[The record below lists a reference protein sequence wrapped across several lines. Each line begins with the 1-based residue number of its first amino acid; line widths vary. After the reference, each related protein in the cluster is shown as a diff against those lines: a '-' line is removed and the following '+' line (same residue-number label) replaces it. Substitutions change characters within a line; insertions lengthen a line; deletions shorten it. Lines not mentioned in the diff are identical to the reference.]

1 MKMKFGLLVA
11 AIGMLAGC
19 MTPYIEPQ
27 QSPDTARIKVVFE
40 KSSKIY
46 QLFTFES
53 SEKCTNRFLVYFYR
67 ETPPDAKLYQP
78 RDMEWKNIAANKVVS
93 FSSYEDYGTKACS
106 FTFSMTP
113 KSGHDYM
120 VFTELKNYSKQCKIV
135 VLDVTSAMSVPIV
148 KRKERSPWDE
158 TGSWCKP

>member
-1 MKMKFGLLVA
+1 MKFGLLLA

-27 QSPDTARIKVVFE
+27 QSPDTARIKVEFE
-40 KSSKIY
+40 KDSKIY
-46 QLFTFES
+46 LFFTFED
-53 SEKCTNRFLVYFYR
+53 SEKCTNRFLVYDYHDL
-67 ETPPDAKLYQP
+67 PPDAKLYQP
-78 RDMEWKNIAANKVVS
+78 RSMEWKNIAANKVVTFYS
-93 FSSYEDYGTKACS
+93 FEDYGTKACS
-106 FTFSMTP
+106 ITFSMLA
-113 KSGHDYM
+113 KGGHDYM
-120 VFTELKNYSKQCKIV
+120 VFTERKNYSEQCKIV